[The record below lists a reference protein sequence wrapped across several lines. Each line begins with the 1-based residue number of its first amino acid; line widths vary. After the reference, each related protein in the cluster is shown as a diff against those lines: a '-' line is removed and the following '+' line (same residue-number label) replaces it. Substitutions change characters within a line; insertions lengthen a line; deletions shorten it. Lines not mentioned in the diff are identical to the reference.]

1 MNHLHNDALKS
12 LVVNKLNEGSELSIK
27 YSFECEK
34 EIAVLPKN
42 VKLFDLVQI
51 IEIVFDN
58 AIEESEQLEKTKQRS
73 RSCFIKKKQANWNS
87 KFYIDASRRLIP
99 GK

>member
-27 YSFECEK
+27 YYFECEK

-58 AIEESEQLEKTKQRS
+58 AIEESEQLEKDQAE
-73 RSCFIKKKQANWNS
+73 IKVM
-87 KFYIDASRRLIP
+87 FYQEKAGELEFKILHRC
-99 GK
+99 K